1 MKAAI
6 ISLGSKSSLWTYEA
20 MKKYFETVDFLD
32 LRLFEVNFSGDK
44 AEILY
49 EGNLLKNYD
58 CIYAKGSFRYSSI
71 LANITARLHKKT
83 YMPLTPESFTLG
95 HDKLL
100 TQMEFQ
106 KYNIPMPRTY
116 LASTIEAAK
125 KNLEKMNYPIVMK
138 FPKGTQ
144 GKGVMFAESYSSASS
159 ILDALSA
166 LKQPFLLQEFI
177 DTDGSDIRAL
187 VVGEKV
193 IASMKRKS
201 NVNEDRA
208 NIHAGGKAEAVI
220 LNDKIKRISIKA
232 AKSIGAEICG
242 VDILEG
248 NKQPVVLEVNLSPGL
263 QGISTV
269 SENDIPD
276 RIAKYLYEQTMK
288 RKDSKKKQES
298 KELMQ
303 DIDVNN
309 TKELITNVDFRG
321 ERILIPEIITKMSKI
336 KDSDTIQLKSSDGKI
351 EVEKL
356 KIEDHF

>member
-1 MKAAI
+1 MKAAL

-49 EGNLLKNYD
+49 EGKPLNYYD
-58 CIYAKGSFRYSSI
+58 CIYTKGSFRYASI
-71 LANITARLHKKT
+71 LANITGRLHKKT

-100 TQMEFQ
+100 TQMELQ
-106 KYNIPMPRTY
+106 KDNIPMPKTY
-116 LASTIEAAK
+116 LASTIDAAK

-159 ILDALSA
+159 VLDALSA
-166 LKQPFLLQEFI
+166 LNQPFLLQEFV

-193 IASMKRKS
+193 VASMKRKS

-208 NIHAGGKAEAVI
+208 NIHAGGKAESVI
-220 LNDKIKRISIKA
+220 LGENAKRIAVKA

-248 NKQPVVLEVNLSPGL
+248 HKGPVVLEVNLSPGL

-269 SENDIPD
+269 TDVDISD
-276 RIAKYLYEQTMK
+276 TIAKYLYEQTINK
-288 RKDSKKKQES
+288 KQSKKKEES
-298 KELMQ
+298 EELMQ
-303 DIDVNN
+303 EINVNN

>member
-20 MKKYFETVDFLD
+20 MKKYFETVDLLD
-32 LRLFEVNFSGDK
+32 LRMFEVNFSGDK

-49 EGNLLKNYD
+49 EGEALKKYD
-58 CIYAKGSFRYSSI
+58 CIYAKGSFRYASI
-71 LANITARLHKKT
+71 LANITARLYKNT
-83 YMPLTPESFTLG
+83 YMPLTPESFTLC

-100 TQMEFQ
+100 TQMELQ
-106 KYNIPMPRTY
+106 KYNIPMPKTY
-116 LASTIEAAK
+116 LAATIKAVK

-159 ILDALSA
+159 ILDALNS
-166 LKQPFLLQEFI
+166 LNQPFLLQEFI

-187 VVGEKV
+187 VIGDKV
-193 IASMKRKS
+193 VASMKRKS
-201 NVNEDRA
+201 DVNENRA
-208 NIHAGGKAEAVI
+208 NIHSGGKAESVI
-220 LNDKIKRISIKA
+220 LDEHSKRIAVKA
-232 AKSIGAEICG
+232 AKSTGAEICG
-242 VDILEG
+242 VDILESHKG
-248 NKQPVVLEVNLSPGL
+248 PLVLEINLSPGL

-269 SENDIPD
+269 SSVDIPD
-276 RIAKYLYEQTMK
+276 KLAKYLYNQTLLK
-288 RKDSKKKQES
+288 KESKKKKES
-298 KELMQ
+298 EEVMR

-336 KDSDTIQLKSSDGKI
+336 KDSDTIQLTANNGKI
-351 EVEKL
+351 EVKKL
-356 KIEDHF
+356 TIDE